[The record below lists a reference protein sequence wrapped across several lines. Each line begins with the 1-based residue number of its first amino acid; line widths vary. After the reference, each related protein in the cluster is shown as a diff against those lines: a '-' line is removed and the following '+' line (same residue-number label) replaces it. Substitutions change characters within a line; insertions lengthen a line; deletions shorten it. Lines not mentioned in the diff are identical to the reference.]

1 MECVPRDSSQ
11 FRSAIEALKDYIPQI
26 QMHIDREGIR
36 IRGMDSSH
44 VGFLD
49 YKHSAEDCE
58 VLKVDAPL
66 VLGLHSAVLAR
77 VLAGVSAGD
86 RVCLRAGGPK
96 AREKLLVEYSNEKIA
111 KKAVYEV
118 PLIDMETDSL
128 DIPDM
133 SYPAVVKART
143 ADVMGVIK
151 EVAHFGDTVTL
162 KLDEDGFHMTAR
174 GDAARV
180 EQTLE
185 NTEDRD
191 MTLAADDSVEASF
204 GMKYLSGF
212 LKGGAALSPVLEL
225 GFDPS
230 QPLRATFAFGHSSHF
245 VAYLAPKISEE

>member
-1 MECVPRDSSQ
+1 MEFVPRDSSQ

-26 QMHIDREGIR
+26 QMHIDSEGVR

-49 YKHSAEDCE
+49 YKHAAEDCE
-58 VLKVDAPL
+58 VIKVDAPL

-77 VLAGVSAGD
+77 VLAGVGAGD
-86 RVCLRAGGPK
+86 RVCLRTSAK
-96 AREKLLVEYSNEKIA
+96 TREKLLVEYSNEKIA

-118 PLIDMETDSL
+118 PLVDIETDSL

-133 SYPAVVKART
+133 SYPAIVKART

-151 EVAHFGDTVTL
+151 DVAHFGDTVSL
-162 KLDEDGFHMTAR
+162 KLDEEGFHMTTQ

-191 MTLAADDSVEASF
+191 MTLEGSDSVEASF

-225 GFDPS
+225 GFDPA
-230 QPLRATFAFGHSSHF
+230 QPLRATFAFGHDSHF
-245 VAYLAPKISEE
+245 VAYLAPKLRED